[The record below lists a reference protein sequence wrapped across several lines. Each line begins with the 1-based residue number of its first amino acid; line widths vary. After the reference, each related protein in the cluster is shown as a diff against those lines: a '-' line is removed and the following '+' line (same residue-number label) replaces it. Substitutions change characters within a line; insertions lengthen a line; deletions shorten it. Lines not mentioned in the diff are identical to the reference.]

1 MCRCVDLRKISL
13 LGSTGS
19 IGRQTLEVAD
29 HLGIGVSA
37 LSAGKNTVLLE
48 AQARKYRPALVCVGD
63 EQAARDLRLRL
74 RDLSV
79 AVVSGPDGLIEAAT
93 VDNADTLVTAVVGT
107 VGLAPTLAAIR
118 AGKRI
123 ALANKETLVCAG
135 ALVMSLAES
144 CKTEILP
151 VDSEHSAILQ
161 CLKGNA
167 GKRYKKLLLTA
178 SGGPFVGKTAD
189 ELRKITR
196 REALRHP
203 NWSMGEKI
211 TVDSA
216 TMMNKGLEFIEAM
229 HLFGAAP
236 EQISILVHR
245 QSIVHSLV
253 EFEDNTVIAQ
263 LSVPDMRLPIQY
275 ALTYPDRFP
284 SLAAPLELERIG
296 GLTFEKPDL
305 EVFRCLALALDT
317 ARIPGTACAV
327 MNAAN
332 EAAVSLFLEEKIPF
346 TGIYECIAL
355 ALDRIKN
362 VAEPAVD
369 DILSADREAR
379 KIVYEHFGK

>member
-37 LSAGKNTVLLE
+37 LSAGKNTALLE
-48 AQARKYRPALVCVGD
+48 SQARKYRPALVCAGD
-63 EQAARDLRLRL
+63 ETAAGDLRIRL
-74 RDLSV
+74 RDLPV
-79 AVVSGPDGLIEAAT
+79 AVVSGQNGLIEAAAAG
-93 VDNADTLVTAVVGT
+93 DADTLVTAVVGT

-135 ALVMSLAES
+135 SLVMSLAKA
-144 CKTEILP
+144 CDTEILP

-161 CLKGNA
+161 CLNGND
-167 GKRYKKLLLTA
+167 GKRYKKLFLTA
-178 SGGPFVGKTAD
+178 SGGPFIGKTAD
-189 ELRKITR
+189 ELRNITR

-236 EQISILVHR
+236 EQIGILVHR
-245 QSIVHSLV
+245 QSIVHSMV
-253 EFEDNTVIAQ
+253 EFEDNSVIAQ

-275 ALTYPDRFP
+275 ALTYPDRLP
-284 SLAAPLELERIG
+284 SLTAPLELEKIG
-296 GLTFEKPDL
+296 ALTFEKPDL

-317 ARIPGTACAV
+317 AKIPGTACAV

-332 EAAVSLFLEEKIPF
+332 EAAVSLFLKEKIPF
-346 TGIYECIAL
+346 NGIYECIAL

-362 VAEPAVD
+362 ITEPTID
-369 DILSADREAR
+369 DILTADREAR
-379 KIVYEHFGK
+379 NIVFGHFGK